1 MLVNFLRADDRLLF
15 NNPPGAC
22 QARSDASAESVTNP
36 HELPIA
42 APAISVSMIEWS
54 EITRFG
60 DVTITCFAALAIAA
74 WLLAENEN
82 RLALCWSLLF
92 ATGMAVVVATKM
104 AFIGWGIGIRAID
117 FTGFSG
123 HAMRATAVMPVLFY
137 LMLEKAPRAM
147 RGSGALFGLL
157 FGIVVGISRLIVH
170 AHSVSEVIAGWMLGA
185 AVSVSFIWVAGTTLR
200 NHVFNPVR
208 IMVSMLALLTAPYV
222 HPAPTQQWLTKITL
236 YVSGHDEAFP
246 RHDWQHLQ
254 PRIQFGRRVPT
265 STPAIPPSSTGPTSL

>member
-1 MLVNFLRADDRLLF
+1 
-15 NNPPGAC
+15 
-22 QARSDASAESVTNP
+22 
-36 HELPIA
+36 
-42 APAISVSMIEWS
+42 MIEWS

-123 HAMRATAVMPVLFY
+123 HAMRSTAVMPVLFY
-137 LMLEKAPRAM
+137 LMLEKAPRSV
-147 RGSGALFGLL
+147 RGIGALFGLI
-157 FGIVVGISRLIVH
+157 FGIVVGISRLAVH

-185 AVSVSFIWVAGTTLR
+185 AVSVSFIWVAGSTLR
-200 NHVFNPVR
+200 NQVFNPLRV
-208 IMVSMLALLTAPYV
+208 MVSMLALLTAPYV

-236 YVSGHDEAFP
+236 FVSGHDKAFP
-246 RHDWQHLQ
+246 RRDWQHLR
-254 PRIQFGRRVPT
+254 PRIEFGRPLPASTTLPAPT
-265 STPAIPPSSTGPTSL
+265 PSSAATSL